1 MANIN
6 YIRNVVR
13 NILDKDGKGWIGDNK
28 FNNLIT
34 EVQDEVFN
42 DIYTLYTMALQKRRA
57 RLEYQNFKYSGIS
70 QIKDDLRPLFRSGVT
85 LASADNVYTKSFPSD
100 YRYLDGI
107 SLNGKTCEIYD
118 TGETTSYMLSGRA
131 APTTTYPAAI
141 LDNDSITIY
150 PNTITSADNVTM
162 SYYKNP
168 RGVNAS
174 GVAVDQSPTWAYTAV
189 GNSSVYNAS
198 NSIQLELPESTYNK
212 VIVRMVSRYGINLRE
227 AEVVQYAN
235 QEEAKNQ
242 NQF

>member
-1 MANIN
+1 MADIN

-34 EVQDEVFN
+34 QVQDEVFN

-57 RLEYQNFKYSGIS
+57 RLEYRDFKYSGIS
-70 QIKDDLRPLFRSGVT
+70 QIRDDLRPLFRSGVT
-85 LASADNVYTKSFPSD
+85 LTTSDDINTYSFPSD
-100 YRYLDGI
+100 YRYLDGV
-107 SLNGKTCEIYD
+107 SLNGVSCEVYD
-118 TGETTSYMLSGRA
+118 KGESTSYMLAGRA
-131 APTTTYPAAI
+131 APTRAYPAAL

-150 PNTITSADNVTM
+150 PNSVTSADNVTM

-174 GVAVDQSPTWAYTAV
+174 GVSVNQSPTWAFNVV
-189 GNSSVYNAS
+189 GNASVYNAS

-212 VIVRMVSRYGINLRE
+212 VIVRMLNLYGINLRE
-227 AEVVQYAN
+227 TEIVQFAN
-235 QEEAKNQ
+235 NEEAKNQ